1 MLLKFIGDNS
11 SMDLVR
17 GREYEVDIRSDYKY
31 IYVRWF
37 NELGQVVCCPYSSPA
52 LFACNWMAPSYTKE
66 TWRRY

>member
-1 MLLKFIGDNS
+1 MLLKFIGENK

-17 GREYEVDIRSDYKY
+17 GRDYEVDIRSDYRY

-37 NELGQVVCCPYSSPA
+37 NVEGQVVCCPYSSPA
-52 LFACNWMAPSYTKE
+52 LFACNWTAPTYKE